1 MAVRLGT
8 EYKQM
13 ELDLNSQQLQE
24 FMNRFKTNDFR
35 TKARVFENGDT
46 EFILFDEGNEIPLAF
61 RNMGSFFKYEGSYTI
76 KNWKLAHAI
85 QKAVRDFK
93 GHALVHRV
101 YDKHVIEYQYKY
113 GNVALI
119 KEFKDGKERVI
130 YQYNDQL
137 AQLNHLFKQQV
148 VEDQINWIKLQID
161 MLLDQRLTMSKNEV
175 HLIDNQLQKLT
186 NELFVL
192 EA

>member
-1 MAVRLGT
+1 MAARLGT
-8 EYKQM
+8 KYKQM

-24 FMNRFKTNDFR
+24 FMNRFKTNNFR

-46 EFILFDEGNEIPLAF
+46 EFILFDDGNEIPLAF

-76 KNWKLAHAI
+76 KNWNLAHAI

-93 GHALVHRV
+93 GHALVHRI
-101 YDKHVIEYQYKY
+101 YDKHIIEYHYEY
-113 GNVALI
+113 GNVVQI

-130 YQYNDQL
+130 YQYKNHLALLND
-137 AQLNHLFKQQV
+137 LFKQQV
-148 VEDQINWIKLQID
+148 VEDQIGWIRLQID
-161 MLLDQRLTMSKNEV
+161 MLLDQRLNPNNNNV
-175 HLIDNQLQKLT
+175 HLIDKQLQELT
-186 NELFVL
+186 KELFVL

>member
-24 FMNRFKTNDFR
+24 FMSRFKTSGFR

-61 RNMGSFFKYEGSYTI
+61 RNMGSSFKFEGSYTI

-101 YDKHVIEYQYKY
+101 YDKQVIEYQYKY
-113 GNVALI
+113 GSVIQI
-119 KEFKDGKERVI
+119 KEFKDDKERVI

-137 AQLNHLFKQQV
+137 AQLTHLFKQQV
-148 VEDQINWIKLQID
+148 VEDQILWIKLQID
-161 MLLDQRLTMSKNEV
+161 MILDQRLTLSKEDV
-175 HLIDNQLQKLT
+175 HLADKQLRELT
-186 NELFVL
+186 KELFIL

>member
-1 MAVRLGT
+1 MAVRLAT

-13 ELDLNSQQLQE
+13 ELDLSSQQLQE
-24 FMNRFKTNDFR
+24 FMDRFKTNDFR

-46 EFILFDEGNEIPLAF
+46 EFILFDEGTEIPLAF

-85 QKAVRDFK
+85 QKAVRDFE

-101 YDKHVIEYQYKY
+101 YNKYVIEYQYEH
-113 GNVALI
+113 GNVVQI
-119 KEFKDGKERVI
+119 KEFQDGKQRVI
-130 YQYNDQL
+130 YQYNNQL
-137 AQLNHLFKQQV
+137 DQLNHLLKQQV
-148 VEDQINWIKLQID
+148 IEDQIGWVRLQVD
-161 MLLDQRLTMSKNEV
+161 MLLDQRLKV
-175 HLIDNQLQKLT
+175 HKTDSYLIDKQLQKLT
-186 NELFVL
+186 KELFIL